1 MENAM
6 TGRVRAALAREQ
18 SAVRNASSAA
28 DKIKLVIVWLAVG
41 LPLIWGVMKAL
52 ENIGSLPF

>member
-18 SAVRNASSAA
+18 SAVQNTSAA
-28 DKIKLVIVWLAVG
+28 AGKIKLVIVWLAVG
-41 LPLIWGVMKAL
+41 LPMIWGVMKAL